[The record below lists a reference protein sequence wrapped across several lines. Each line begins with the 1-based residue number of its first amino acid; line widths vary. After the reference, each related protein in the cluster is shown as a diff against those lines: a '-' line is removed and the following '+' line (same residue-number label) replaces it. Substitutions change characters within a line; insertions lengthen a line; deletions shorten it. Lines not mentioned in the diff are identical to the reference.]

1 MKQFIKMSLATIVG
15 LLVFSIVAMFLS
27 FAILGAIASM
37 GEKQPVMPK
46 EAVLSID
53 MSKFVLSEQTKE
65 ADPFA
70 SLQGGGN
77 TAAPLGIYS
86 AVNAINA
93 AAADPAVKFIY
104 LKPDMAMGGM
114 AQIEE
119 FRKALNNFRSS
130 GKAIVSYIE
139 SPGNASYYLASVSD
153 KIFMTP
159 HDGTINMFNG
169 LSSQMIFLK
178 DILDRLGVN
187 VQLIRHGKYKS
198 AGEMFVRNSSS
209 KENLEQNTE
218 MVKSIWGAWSEDIAL
233 SRGITAD
240 ILNSTI
246 DNLKLNSS
254 EDWV

>member
-27 FAILGAIASM
+27 FGIIGAIASM

-53 MSKFVLSEQTKE
+53 MSNFILSEQTQE

-70 SLQGGGN
+70 SLQGGGK
-77 TAAPLGIYS
+77 TATPLGIYS

-93 AAADPAVKFIY
+93 AADDPAVKFIY

-114 AQIEE
+114 AQMEE

-153 KIFMTP
+153 
-159 HDGTINMFNG
+159 
-169 LSSQMIFLK
+169 L
-178 DILDRLGVN
+178 
-187 VQLIRHGKYKS
+187 
-198 AGEMFVRNSSS
+198 
-209 KENLEQNTE
+209 
-218 MVKSIWGAWSEDIAL
+218 
-233 SRGITAD
+233 
-240 ILNSTI
+240 
-246 DNLKLNSS
+246 
-254 EDWV
+254 